1 MRERVEH
8 LLAWLLLKGLGL
20 LPRRI
25 ARSVGAG
32 IGRLVYWFH
41 GRLRRVGMFNLGIA
55 FPEMP
60 PAERRRILKQM
71 YRGLGWMLA
80 EFAHFPRWTL
90 SNAQRILIYEGFE
103 NFQKASQK
111 AKGVIFFTAHFGAW
125 ELSAF
130 AHALYGYPVAFL
142 NRPLD
147 NRRVDEL
154 INRYRCLSGCQA
166 IDKNE
171 SARTILKNLR
181 AGGGVGILADQ
192 NMQPAEGVFVPFFGV
207 PACTTGAIARIALKT
222 GAAVLPSFVFWD
234 QAAQRYKLRFEP
246 EVEMV
251 STGNEEADAVRNTAR
266 LVAILEQRIREHPG
280 HWLWVHKRW
289 HTRPPGEKPLYPF

>member
-1 MRERVEH
+1 
-8 LLAWLLLKGLGL
+8 
-20 LPRRI
+20 
-25 ARSVGAG
+25 
-32 IGRLVYWFH
+32 
-41 GRLRRVGMFNLGIA
+41 
-55 FPEMP
+55 
-60 PAERRRILKQM
+60 
-71 YRGLGWMLA
+71 
-80 EFAHFPRWTL
+80 
-90 SNAQRILIYEGFE
+90 
-103 NFQKASQK
+103 
-111 AKGVIFFTAHFGAW
+111 
-125 ELSAF
+125 
-130 AHALYGYPVAFL
+130 VAFL